1 MTKLTL
7 LIAILFMLTL
17 MLVVPALAGQ
27 PTAYTPG

>member
-17 MLVVPALAGQ
+17 IFVVPALAGQ
-27 PTAYTPG
+27 AAALTS